1 MADLFG
7 EMELAQS
14 AGISGHLGAAGGVNL
29 SGLPNVGGH
38 GTPGMR
44 SGRQRLA
51 VNNLH
56 RGKPN
61 PFQGPQVAADPPQGY
76 AQVQQGSQGYGYAQ
90 QPQRQDWMNAAAR
103 EHFGNQQA
111 SLKQTNDAI
120 GREMDSRASQAQE
133 WDRMQHEQNMAAM
146 KYQSEMAGHQA
157 SLAANQQNNQYRQ
170 AKNSALMKAAGL
182 GGTTM
187 VNGRRTDAFGPL
199 RQSLLG

>member
-7 EMELAQS
+7 DMELAQG
-14 AGISGHLGAAGGVNL
+14 AGIFGHIGAVGGVNL

-61 PFQGPQVAADPPQGY
+61 PFQPPHAPQLANDMHQDQGH
-76 AQVQQGSQGYGYAQ
+76 AMQQYQ
-90 QPQRQDWMNAAAR
+90 QPHQQPMADYMHPAAL
-103 EHFGNQQA
+103 EHFNNQA
-111 SLKQTNDAI
+111 SSIQQTNDAI
-120 GREMDSRASQAQE
+120 AKEMDSRVDQARDSDQ
-133 WDRMQHEQNMAAM
+133 MAHEEYLANM

-157 SLAANQQNNQYRQ
+157 SMALNQQNLQAKQ
-170 AKNSALMKAAGL
+170 AKNAALMRAAGL
-182 GGTTM
+182 GGQTI
-187 VNGRRTDAFGPL
+187 VNGKPVDAFDPL
-199 RQSLLG
+199 RSSLLG

>member
-7 EMELAQS
+7 EMELAQG
-14 AGISGHLGAAGGVNL
+14 AGIFGHIGAVGGVNL

-61 PFQGPQVAADPPQGY
+61 PFQPPQM
-76 AQVQQGSQGYGYAQ
+76 AQETHQDQGHSMQYQ
-90 QPQRQDWMNAAAR
+90 QPRQQSMGDYMHPMQREGLNQYNAGMKA
-103 EHFGNQQA
+103 
-111 SLKQTNDAI
+111 TNDAI
-120 GREMDSRASQAQE
+120 EREMNSRVEQSRD
-133 WDRMQHEQNMAAM
+133 WDQMAHEQHLAGM
-146 KYQSEMAGHQA
+146 KHQSEMAKIQGDMAMRQQELGA
-157 SLAANQQNNQYRQ
+157 RNQ
-170 AKNSALMKAAGL
+170 KNSALMRAAGL
-182 GGTTM
+182 GGTTT
-187 VNGRRTDAFGPL
+187 VNGQPADSFGPF